1 MSKNKKSF
9 ILLFQC
15 KDQKGIVAKVSDFI
29 SSRNGNI
36 ISADQHTTD
45 PENGIFFMRLEFIAD
60 RARWDKTVLSE
71 EITPIARLL
80 NAQCWI
86 FDVQDKLRMG
96 IFASKPG
103 HCLFELLYLWRSG
116 ELDVE
121 IPFVASNF
129 EGHRPLVESFN
140 IPFHFIPAD
149 KENRKEYE
157 FLSIAKD
164 NTDFLALA
172 RYMLILSPEFLKSY
186 NKDIINIHHGFL
198 PSFKGANPYRQ
209 AFQEGVKVIG
219 ATAHFVTFKLDEGPI
234 ICQMVEDV
242 SHKDD
247 VASLVRKGKNLEKHA
262 LAKAIQA
269 YINYRIIKYQNRTI
283 VF

>member
-1 MSKNKKSF
+1 MSKNTKSF

-15 KDQKGIVAKVSDFI
+15 RDQKGIVAKISDFI

-45 PENGIFFMRLEFIAD
+45 PENGSFFIRLEFIAD
-60 RARWDKTVLSE
+60 RSKWDKAALSE
-71 EITPIARLL
+71 EMTPIARLL
-80 NAQCWI
+80 NAECRI
-86 FDVQDKLRMG
+86 FDKQDKLRMG
-96 IFASKPG
+96 IFVSKPG

-129 EGHRPLVESFN
+129 DGHRSLVESFN
-140 IPFHFIPAD
+140 IPFNFIPAD

-157 FLSIAKD
+157 LLTVAKE

-198 PSFKGANPYRQ
+198 PSFKGADPYCQ

-234 ICQMVEDV
+234 ICQMVENV

-247 VASLVRKGKNLEKHA
+247 VAALVRKGRNLEKHA

-269 YINYRIIKYQNRTI
+269 YIDYRIIKYQNRTI